1 MSYAITSPFPS
12 FNDTDG
18 SPLNNGNVYVGSANL
33 NPVTDPIPV
42 YWDEALTQ
50 PAAQPVRT
58 INGYLSRNGSPGRLY
73 TGFVTYSIRV
83 TNNKGVQVFSDLNYK
98 DPSSNAGSTYQQ
110 VITAISG
117 QTVFNLSR
125 TYIPGTNN
133 LFVYRNGLRLIAGED
148 YTETGYSQITLTA
161 GADNGDEFVFD
172 IGYNYDTAANI
183 DAQDVTYKLPA
194 VDSVFTNVEEKL
206 SQIINVKDFGA
217 VGDGTTDDTAAFTA
231 AAAYSSP
238 VQVSVP
244 VGTYLLN
251 SSPVASSSV
260 SWLVDS
266 GATFTGAG
274 SIGGSSGRYLPLANL
289 SALVTVTQF
298 GAVGD
303 GIADDTA
310 AIQSAIDYVA
320 SLPRG
325 GSVYYP
331 SGRYLVTSP
340 LTVQTPYV
348 NQRGDGIFSSLIVT
362 NTDINTMIIGSNP
375 IESLEGVDVVGIG
388 FYHSNAVGKTK
399 PHLTLISVEQSVFNV
414 WIGNGR
420 YGIVTYGG
428 QGITFDRVFAPGNYV
443 SGSPTLNSAEGIML
457 RSASEAVGYTLGATA
472 VDLPTEVN
480 FNSIYINGPSMAGW
494 QYGVSIYAGEHI
506 TFSGDFYVGQSTV
519 NNVHIEQ
526 QATNKLI
533 LEVKL
538 EKGGYID
545 AAGTAGIWIGG
556 PSGNGSQY
564 IGSVS
569 IACDVKGQSGDGLKG
584 IYIDGTS
591 RGGSFPQAVRNLSL
605 TGNVSG
611 FRGNGIEIGGGVNID
626 ITGVKAW
633 GNSFLAANQGSGL
646 VLGPSVTVCNVTGGH
661 FGGGTYGDG
670 TGNQTYGI
678 SVDNAAFRVTLNGV
692 DLRGN
697 QAALNWSNNADT
709 RQNQVF
715 NCAGFNGGRAAAAPS
730 MAASATNYTNPF
742 GSPAAVLIFGGT
754 VSSIKLNGTQMFS
767 TTVNAP
773 IPVGI
778 NDVLNVTYTV
788 APSWVWW
795 PQ

>member
-1 MSYAITSPFPS
+1 MT
-12 FNDTDG
+12 T
-18 SPLNNGNVYVGSANL
+18 
-33 NPVTDPIPV
+33 
-42 YWDEALTQ
+42 
-50 PAAQPVRT
+50 
-58 INGYLSRNGSPGRLY
+58 
-73 TGFVTYSIRV
+73 
-83 TNNKGVQVFSDLNYK
+83 
-98 DPSSNAGSTYQQ
+98 
-110 VITAISG
+110 
-117 QTVFNLSR
+117 
-125 TYIPGTNN
+125 
-133 LFVYRNGLRLIAGED
+133 
-148 YTETGYSQITLTA
+148 
-161 GADNGDEFVFD
+161 
-172 IGYNYDTAANI
+172 DTAANI

-778 NDVLNVTYTV
+778 NDVLNITYTV